1 MKDMS
6 EQINAFTKDHT
17 LITKG
22 VLIIMMLMHHL
33 FSSDMLN
40 TFEVSQIVSNST
52 IYGHINTFCKMC
64 VSGYAFLTAFGIT
77 KSLMEFQQQSTGSD
91 YFPYVLRRLI
101 KLETNLFFI
110 FVLAIGYKRLVVH
123 ESIRSLY
130 DIGNGFKVTYL
141 ILDMLGLATY
151 FDTPTINATWWYM
164 TYSILQ
170 VIAMPFI
177 YLIYKRWRYLALLAG
192 WLLAPMILWGAMS
205 FSILLPSVLM
215 GTAFA
220 YEAWFDKIKLLGR
233 RNQKV
238 IRICV
243 EVIIVCAAYFLCSN
257 TDLRYCYGFAFIIPL
272 LVFETIDPIPVL
284 RCVLKFLGKHSTNI
298 FLIHT
303 FIYYYF
309 YPYFIYSFK
318 KDWLILLVTLA
329 ISTGV
334 SIIIEILKKVFC
346 YNYLVT
352 KYILPLGQNSNS

>member
-1 MKDMS
+1 MR
-6 EQINAFTKDHT
+6 EQSNTFTKDHT

-33 FSSDMLN
+33 FTIDMLN
-40 TFEVSQIVSNST
+40 VFKVSIIIPDET

-77 KSLMEFQQQSTGSD
+77 KTLMEFQEQSTYIT
-91 YFPYVLRRLI
+91 YFKVICNRLI

-110 FVLAIGYKRLVVH
+110 FVLAVGYKRFVVC

-130 DIGNGFKVTYL
+130 DMGNGFRVTYL

-164 TYSILQ
+164 TYSILL
-170 VIAMPFI
+170 VVAMPFV
-177 YLIYKRWRYLALLAG
+177 YLAYKRWRYLTLLAG
-192 WLLAPMILWGAMS
+192 WLLAPVILWGAMS

-220 YEAWFDKIKLLGR
+220 YEGWFDKIKLLEGK
-233 RNQKV
+233 NKKI
-238 IRICV
+238 IRICI
-243 EVIIVCAAYFLCSN
+243 EVIIICVAYFLCSN

-272 LVFETIDPIPVL
+272 LVFEMIDSIPIL
-284 RCVLKFLGKHSTNI
+284 RYIFKFLGKQSTNI

-318 KDWLILLVTLA
+318 EDWLILLVTLA

-334 SIIIEILKKVFC
+334 SVVIEILKKMSG

-352 KYILPLGQNSNS
+352 KYILPLGQND